1 MSCRPDFLILC
12 YPVISMESP
21 PGHRGSRENLLGK
34 KADPKLVEL
43 LSNEKQ
49 VTARTPPTFIFQTD
63 EDKGVP
69 AENCVSFYLA
79 LRKAGVPAEMHIYEK
94 GAHGVG
100 LAPRDP
106 VLSTWT
112 SRLADWLK
120 VRHLR

>member
-1 MSCRPDFLILC
+1 
-12 YPVISMESP
+12 MESP
-21 PGHRGSRENLLGK
+21 PGHRGSRDNLLGK
-34 KADPKLVEL
+34 TPDPKLVQL

-112 SRLADWLK
+112 GRLSDWLK